1 MYLGHVIDAAS
12 VSAARSAAIFRAL
25 SDEKRL
31 RILGLL
37 TVGELCVCELTEELD
52 LPQPLLS
59 FHLRTLKD
67 AGLVVD
73 RRAGRWV
80 FYSLQTNPLDEARSL
95 LENLSSERG
104 VDPTL
109 RTKASRC

>member
-1 MYLGHVIDAAS
+1 MYFEDMPVATSIS
-12 VSAARSAAIFRAL
+12 TARSAAIFRAL

-31 RILGLL
+31 RILALL
-37 TVGELCVCELTEELD
+37 TGGELCVCELTEELD

-80 FYSLQTNPLDEARSL
+80 YYSLQTRALEEARSI
-95 LENLSSERG
+95 LEELASARG
-104 VDPTL
+104 MDRIL
-109 RTKASRC
+109 RTKAPRC

>member
-1 MYLGHVIDAAS
+1 MVLSGADSTSH
-12 VSAARSAAIFRAL
+12 SAAIFRAL

-31 RILGLL
+31 RIMDLL
-37 TVGELCVCELTEELD
+37 TGGELCVCELTEILD

-67 AGLVVD
+67 AGLVED

-80 FYSLQTNPLDEARSL
+80 YYSLGRKALEKGRSV
-95 LENLSSERG
+95 LEELASERAQP
-104 VDPTL
+104 VA
-109 RTKASRC
+109 RRASPRC

>member
-1 MYLGHVIDAAS
+1 MYLRSVAVTAS
-12 VSAARSAAIFRAL
+12 VPTARSAAIFRAL

-31 RILGLL
+31 RILALL
-37 TVGELCVCELTEELD
+37 TGGELCVCELTEVLD

-67 AGLVVD
+67 AGLVAD

-80 FYSLQTNPLDEARSL
+80 YYSLLTSALEEARSL
-95 LENLSSERG
+95 LEELASER
-104 VDPTL
+104 PMERIL
-109 RTKASRC
+109 RTKGPRC